1 MLIKKRTMTNWMR
14 LTRVVKSSL
23 TLVFV
28 SLVACTSHTTVN
40 TKPDDSQLS
49 AVARE
54 IRGRGYRVEK
64 SSVLTPTVWE
74 VSKFRM
80 RSKRM
85 VAFKA
90 EQPMP
95 NENDTY
101 YCRFTLSEETFDSD
115 DDARQRLAQLHNAF
129 PDGPV
134 EDEYTLVLRDGFRVG
149 RTAYILQTDAS
160 KFLNEIRRLT
170 QTLTESTAGAERA
183 QNGDQDGS
191 KEAQTYQAPATSAFW
206 NSIAS
211 PAIFRALSVPLI
223 IRRAEVNCSTVA
235 APLSGRCRT
244 IV

>member
-1 MLIKKRTMTNWMR
+1 MR
-14 LTRVVKSSL
+14 LPAVLKSSL
-23 TLVFV
+23 TLLVV
-28 SLVACTSHTTVN
+28 TLVACATHPTVD

-54 IRGRGYRVEK
+54 ITRRGYRVEQ
-64 SSVLTPTVWE
+64 SSVLTPTAWE
-74 VSKFRM
+74 ISKFRM
-80 RSKRM
+80 RSKRV

-95 NENDTY
+95 NENDIY
-101 YCRFTLSEETFDSD
+101 YCRFMLSEETFDSD
-115 DDARQRLAQLHNAF
+115 DDARQRLAQLHEVF
-129 PDGPV
+129 QDGPV
-134 EDEYTLVLRDGFRVG
+134 EDQYTLVLRDGFRAG

-170 QTLTESTAGAERA
+170 KTLTDSTAGAERT
-183 QNGDQDGS
+183 
-191 KEAQTYQAPATSAFW
+191 QTYQAPATSAFW

-223 IRRAEVNCSTVA
+223 IRRAEVNCARLA